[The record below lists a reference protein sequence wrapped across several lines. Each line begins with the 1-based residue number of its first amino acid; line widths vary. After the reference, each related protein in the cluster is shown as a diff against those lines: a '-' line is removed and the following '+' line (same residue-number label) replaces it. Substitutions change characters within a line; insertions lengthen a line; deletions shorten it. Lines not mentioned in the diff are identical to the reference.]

1 MLNLK
6 FVERTT
12 NYGAKQVL
20 LKNGNKILAWIE
32 SYPKYTAVDEEVNKY
47 FYAFGKPS
55 DNNYLSFRVDTI
67 AEGKQKILEN
77 LVL

>member
-1 MLNLK
+1 MPNLR

-12 NYGAKQVL
+12 DYGAEQVL
-20 LKNGNKILAWIE
+20 LKSGNKILAWIE
-32 SYPKYTAVDEEVNKY
+32 SYPKYTAVNEEVNKY

-55 DNNYLSFRVDTI
+55 DKNYLSFRADTI
-67 AEGKQKILEN
+67 EEGKQKIMEN